1 MEHLIADIFTITKCL
16 CQDRRMKLTNRNN
29 VRKALAICATQLAGG
44 TLSKML
50 KYFQYM
56 FQDMNLFLEA
66 QNKN

>member
-1 MEHLIADIFTITKCL
+1 MEHLIADIFTITNCL
-16 CQDRRMKLTNRNN
+16 CQDRRMKLTHRNH
-29 VRKALAICATQLAGG
+29 VRKALAICVTQLAGG

-66 QNKN
+66 KNKN